1 MGAELE
7 TQSEPQSFDCV
18 VIGAGI
24 AGLYAL
30 HRFRGAGLATVVLE
44 TADDVGGTWY
54 WNRYPGARCDVES
67 LYYSYSFSPELEQE
81 WEWTERYPTQPEI
94 LRYLS
99 HVAER
104 FDLRRDI
111 RFETRVESATWD
123 DEASR
128 WIVRTDRGDELV
140 ARYVVAATGCLSV
153 PQTPAVPGL
162 ETFEGE
168 TYHTGRWPHEGVT
181 FTGKRVAVIGTGSTA
196 IQAIPQIAKTAEHV
210 YVFQRT
216 PNYSI
221 PARNVPLDPETQR
234 DVKARYREIRES
246 MRASFAGFPHPRS
259 ERLVH
264 DDPPEARE
272 EEFERRWQDGGIPFL
287 GSYADIILDAE
298 ANEVVAE
305 FVRRKIRE
313 TVRDPETAEALVP
326 KNYPIGTKRICVD
339 IEYFEAFNRDNV
351 TLVDLTTKQ
360 LEAVN
365 AEGLRAGGEHYGV
378 DVIVLATGFD
388 AMTGALVAI
397 DIRGREGVTL
407 AERWSDG
414 PTSYLGLQ
422 VAGFPNLFTVTGP
435 GSPSV
440 LSNMVVSIEQHVD
453 WITDCLT
460 YLREHEL
467 AVIEATPEAERAWV
481 AHVNEVGS
489 ATLFPRASS
498 WYMGANVPGKAR
510 VFMPYV
516 GGVDVYR
523 EFCEQVAANDYDG
536 FRLGSARDRR
546 SATVTSRATA

>member
-1 MGAELE
+1 MPAERE
-7 TQSEPQSFDCV
+7 TPFQTESFDCV
-18 VIGAGI
+18 VIGAGM

-30 HRFRGAGLATVVLE
+30 HRFRGAGLSTVVLE
-44 TADDVGGTWY
+44 SADDVGGTWY

-94 LRYLS
+94 LRYLG
-99 HVAER
+99 HVADR

-111 RFETRVESATWD
+111 RFATRVESAVWND
-123 DEASR
+123 DASL
-128 WIVRTDRGDELV
+128 WTVRTDRGHEV
-140 ARYVVAATGCLSV
+140 AARYVIAATGCLSV
-153 PQTPAVPGL
+153 PQTPSVPGL

-181 FTGKRVAVIGTGSTA
+181 FTGKRVAVIGTGSSA
-196 IQAIPQIAKTAEHV
+196 IQAIPQIAREAEDV

-216 PNYSI
+216 PNYSV
-221 PARNVPLDPETQR
+221 PARNTPLDPETQR
-234 DVKARYREIRES
+234 EVKARYREIRES

-259 ERLVH
+259 ERSVH
-264 DDPPEARE
+264 EDPPEVRE
-272 EEFERRWQDGGIPFL
+272 EEFERRWEDGGIPFM
-287 GSYADIILDAE
+287 GSYADIILDAD
-298 ANEVVAE
+298 ANEIVAD
-305 FVRRKIRE
+305 FVRTKIRE

-326 KNYPIGTKRICVD
+326 KSYPIGTKRICVD
-339 IEYFEAFNRDNV
+339 IEYFEAFNRNNV
-351 TLVDLTTKQ
+351 TLVDLTTRE
-360 LEAVN
+360 LEGVD
-365 AEGLRAGGEHYGV
+365 AEGVRAGGERYDV
-378 DVIVLATGFD
+378 DLIVLATGFD
-388 AMTGALVAI
+388 AMTGALLAI
-397 DIRGREGVTL
+397 DIRGRDGVTL

-414 PTSYLGLQ
+414 PASYLGLQ

-460 YLREHEL
+460 YLREHDL
-467 AVIEATPEAERAWV
+467 AVIEATRESEQAWV
-481 AHVNEVGS
+481 AHVNEVGN

-523 EFCEQVAANDYDG
+523 ELCEQVAANDYDG
-536 FRLGSARDRR
+536 FRLAGSREEPA
-546 SATVTSRATA
+546 ATVGSRASQ